1 MINLLSNFPD
11 ASNGEVVT
19 ALLERPGVRIERI
32 VSLGQVTPLES
43 PYDQEADEWVLLLAG
58 QAEVWLEGLGNQSLE
73 AGEHLFIPAHCK
85 HRVTW
90 TLPDAPTVWLAIFLG
105 STP

>member
-58 QAEVWLEGLGNQSLE
+58 QAEVWLEGSGMQRLV
-73 AGEHLFIPAHCK
+73 AGDHLFIPAHCK

-90 TLPDAPTVWLAIFLG
+90 TLPDAPTVWLAIFL
-105 STP
+105 SATS